1 MNTNEPTSP
10 EQQHQAEGSTE
21 AATPAKAV
29 KKQNVPWYQTL
40 KGHDRGQR
48 PGAAPRGSRRSMGKR

>member
-1 MNTNEPTSP
+1 MNTSETTSP
-10 EQQHQAEGSTE
+10 EQQPQTEGSAE
-21 AATPAKAV
+21 AAAPAKAV

-40 KGHDRGQR
+40 KTHDRGQR